1 MKIGLS
7 DKDQTQVKDA
17 FSSLWEVCGNM
28 WDNIFD
34 DTSEEKI
41 KELEKE
47 VWDLE
52 EEVEQ
57 LKGERKKYE

>member
-1 MKIGLS
+1 MRFDIS
-7 DKDQTQVKDA
+7 DKDQIRVKEA
-17 FSSLWEVCGNM
+17 FSSLSEVCGNI

-47 VWDLE
+47 I
-52 EEVEQ
+52 EQ
-57 LKGERKKYE
+57 LKEKSKEGQNLE